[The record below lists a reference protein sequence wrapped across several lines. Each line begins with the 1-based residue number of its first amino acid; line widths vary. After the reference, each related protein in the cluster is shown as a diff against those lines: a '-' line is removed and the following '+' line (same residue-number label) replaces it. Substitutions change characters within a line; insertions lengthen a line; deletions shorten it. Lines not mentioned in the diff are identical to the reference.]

1 MTLAVRNGRTRVSES
16 VGRQTKMKLADMP
29 GLVGTE
35 IGVSS
40 WIRVDQAMIDQFAE
54 CTGDRQWIHV
64 DRDRAAREAPAG
76 TTIAHGFLTL
86 SLLPVMSY
94 ELDGMPEGIH
104 ASFNYGLD
112 KLRFLS
118 PVRAGARIRLR
129 TTLTGFE
136 EKEAGRFLMRRSS
149 TVEIEGEE
157 KPALIADTL
166 ALLVTKEAI

>member
-1 MTLAVRNGRTRVSES
+1 MAKHG
-16 VGRQTKMKLADMP
+16 LADMA
-29 GLVGTE
+29 GLVGSE

-64 DRDRAAREAPAG
+64 DRDRAAREMPAG
-76 TTIAHGFLTL
+76 KTIAHGFLTL

-94 ELDGMPEGIH
+94 ELGGLPEGVH

-118 PVRAGARIRLR
+118 PVRAGARVRLR
-129 TTLTGFE
+129 STLSGFD
-136 EKEAGRFLMRRSS
+136 EKEPGRYLMRRSNV
-149 TVEIEGEE
+149 VEIEGEE

-166 ALLVTKEAI
+166 ALLVTKDAS

>member
-1 MTLAVRNGRTRVSES
+1 MRERGVADVS
-16 VGRQTKMKLADMP
+16 GDRAKFNLADMHA
-29 GLVGTE
+29 LVGQE
-35 IGVSS
+35 IGLSS

-64 DRDRAAREAPAG
+64 DTDRAAREAPAG

-94 ELDGMPEGIH
+94 EIGGIPEGIH

-112 KLRFLS
+112 KLRFLA
-118 PVRAGARIRLR
+118 PVRAGVRVRLR
-129 TTLTGFE
+129 ATLTGFD
-136 EKEAGRFLMRRSS
+136 EKEPGRYLMRRSNV
-149 TVEIEGEE
+149 VEIEGEE

-166 ALLVTKEAI
+166 ALLVTKEAS

>member
-1 MTLAVRNGRTRVSES
+1 MSES
-16 VGRQTKMKLADMP
+16 VRGKSKMKLADMP
-29 GLVGTE
+29 DLVGAE

-40 WIRVDQAMIDQFAE
+40 WITVDQAMIDQFAE
-54 CTGDRQWIHV
+54 CTGDKQWIHV
-64 DRDRAAREAPAG
+64 DRERAAREAPIG

-94 ELDGMPEGIH
+94 ELDGMPEGVH
-104 ASFNYGLD
+104 SVFNYGLD

-118 PVRAGARIRLR
+118 PVRAGSRVRLR
-129 TTLTGFE
+129 ARLTGFD
-136 EKEAGRFLMRRSS
+136 EKEPGRFLVRRSS

-166 ALLVTKEAI
+166 ALLVTEEAS